1 MNKYVLLSVAL
12 LAATPTMQT
21 APSGMN
27 PKYLLPA
34 ILGVQGEHLNPF
46 NLAQNML
53 PELAVQKAKDAL
65 VAELGNATP
74 DKESAQYKLAQTTE
88 HVVTETA
95 AKYPLTFLTPIGRRA
110 PADFSRSLTQQ
121 IASLMRFVMPT
132 LQTQGKKADAK
143 FQPAIGQLGVLAAAI
158 QHLPELVYRRNIAN
172 KLSKKGIA
180 VSSWSVPKHMRGR
193 KYLMFQGP
201 LGYLVKNL
209 FAFVDLTIGIGNVAH
224 NTATI
229 IDPAKPL
236 STDAKFKT
244 VLSKYYALFPT
255 GCVLTAAQMQERAK
269 TPPAAGDKDPE
280 DAMLRTLLPLLSL
293 TPKYYILESDFK
305 KLSSA
310 DKIAVYQ
317 AVYEDVTAFSDK
329 LAQLVAPSLTKQSW
343 DDTVALG
350 KAVKADP
357 KTVAQEKWDAAQA
370 KAKAQWD
377 ALKKKINDF
386 TA

>member
-21 APSGMN
+21 APSAMN

-74 DKESAQYKLAQTTE
+74 DKKSAQYKLAQTTE

-110 PADFSRSLTQQ
+110 PANFSRSLTQQ
-121 IASLMRFVMPT
+121 IASVMRFVMPT
-132 LQTQGKKADAK
+132 LDTQGKKLDAK
-143 FQPAIGQLGVLAAAI
+143 FHPAISQLEVLAAAI

-172 KLSKKGIA
+172 KLAKKGIA

-193 KYLMFQGP
+193 KYLMFHGP
-201 LGYLVKNL
+201 LGYLVKHL
-209 FAFVDLTIGIGNVAH
+209 FAFADLTIGIGNITY
-224 NTATI
+224 NTAKASGSSLPQE
-229 IDPAKPL
+229 D
-236 STDAKFKT
+236 KFT
-244 VLSKYYALFPT
+244 AVLSKYYALFPA

-269 TPPAAGDKDPE
+269 TPPAGDDKNPE

-343 DDTVALG
+343 DDAVALG

-357 KTVAQEKWDAAQA
+357 KKVAQEKWDAAQT
-370 KAKAQWD
+370 KAKAQWT
-377 ALKKKINDF
+377 AFKKKINDF